1 MRDERVIVAFVAA
14 ATMLATSACGDA
26 AGKRYP
32 DYRYRLTVEV
42 ETPEGIKSGSSVI
55 QVSKKVTSQY
65 SIPNAGSVISR
76 VKGEAVT
83 VDLGERGVLFA
94 LLRSEYDVDWASRA
108 MYLVT
113 DLANYQEAKAAK
125 EALGD
130 KNANLSDI
138 QFEMNLER
146 AFALKGRH
154 ELPRYKDTAFTRAS
168 AKADGKPL
176 PSAYP
181 IMVTFSDP
189 KAPETV
195 QMVNPDD
202 LGASFGS
209 GVRLKRVTLERTH
222 DPVTLGIEKRLPWLE
237 AVGKERGTL
246 IPNPPR
252 YLKDTRPI
260 QLVSPSDFNT
270 ELFR

>member
-1 MRDERVIVAFVAA
+1 MTLRIFLLSL
-14 ATMLATSACGDA
+14 ATPLLLLATSACGDA

-55 QVSKKVTSQY
+55 EVSKKVTSKY

-76 VKGEAVT
+76 VKGEAVA
-83 VDLGERGVLFA
+83 VDLGKRGVLFA
-94 LLRSEYDVDWASRA
+94 LLRSEYDLDWASRA
-108 MYLVT
+108 MWLVT
-113 DLANYQEAKAAK
+113 DLATYQDAKAAR

-138 QFEMNLER
+138 QFELNLER
-146 AFALKGRH
+146 AVALKGRH
-154 ELPRYKDTAFTRAS
+154 DLPRYKDTAFTRAS

-181 IMVTFSDP
+181 MLVTFDDFNV
-189 KAPETV
+189 PESV
-195 QMVNPDD
+195 QLVDPDD
-202 LGASFGS
+202 LGASFGR
-209 GVRLKRVTLERTH
+209 GVRLKRITFERTD
-222 DPVTLGIEKRLPWLE
+222 DPVNLGIEKRLTWLK
-237 AVGKERGTL
+237 AVGEKRGTL

-252 YLKDTRPI
+252 YLKDTTPI